1 MANAQPIQ
9 TPLGSFASIN
19 AAAAAHHCDKS
30 TVQARLESD
39 PEQYKLLPR
48 LVRSTE
54 AEWGTAWNRYRAQSE
69 DQKEAQYL
77 TWCSRHKLDPD
88 LEDTA
93 NQFMD
98 YLDPEAAV

>member
-9 TPLGSFASIN
+9 TPLGSFASIMS
-19 AAAAAHHCDKS
+19 AAAAHHCDK
-30 TVQARLESD
+30 TTIQARLTSD

-48 LVRSTE
+48 LVRNPE
-54 AEWGTAWNRYRAQSE
+54 PEWGSAWNRYRAQTE

-77 TWCSRHKLDPD
+77 TWCTQRRLDPD
-88 LEDTA
+88 LEHTA